1 LFFFSFLEL
10 ISNFSFY
17 SHWKEWSGVRFMK
30 YWGSFLQ
37 RKDATSDSQYHV
49 VQELYNKVANAG
61 KNKSRTQPA
70 QTEQAKSTTS
80 KKKEKMNSKSKDA
93 SATVSPGGSASF

>member
-1 LFFFSFLEL
+1 
-10 ISNFSFY
+10 
-17 SHWKEWSGVRFMK
+17 MK

-61 KNKSRTQPA
+61 KNKSGTQPA
-70 QTEQAKSTTS
+70 QTEQGKRATS
-80 KKKEKMNSKSKDA
+80 KKKEMKNTKSKDA
-93 SATVSPGGSASF
+93 SATVSPGGSTSF